1 MSTPDFDYE
10 RCIVSIWIDGTV
22 NGTGF
27 VIGPGKVLTCAHV
40 VLETDEELGC
50 EKSLKK
56 TIAIEF
62 YGVPRS
68 QNSDDSPAMQPVVI
82 DADHFSPE
90 AEHDIAILTWEG
102 DLPKE
107 VTAARFSFEE
117 KLADRPVRTRGF
129 PVITPYQS
137 QAGTGT
143 IQGTTT
149 HETSGA
155 PHWTLTSQQI
165 TGGFSGAPIFDP
177 NSGHVV
183 AMARAVIRPDTHW
196 RNKETAIGI
205 KVQTIME
212 VCRDLIPQNDTEAER
227 GRKRQESIGKLKALV
242 TEILQADPTRRLIL
256 TLNQLPREMAPEAI
270 AEKIFSIDPEY
281 RSPEEYHTPMCFLHR
296 CCETNSIL
304 DKDRHAILDHLGR
317 LAAILAP
324 VSFHA
329 SESAEIQQMI
339 DKVTQYAQVGSQ
351 KPVVGASLVAAYLGL
366 EVDLNHRETV
376 EAAGTLNYDGKV
388 IRSKRKVHA
397 SVLLPFH
404 SIDNNG
410 MADAVARGL
419 APQVGASD
427 PTVQSVRVRLS
438 LLAREKSYICLWF
451 NRALDG
457 TAVKLLKKAFP
468 ELIILVSHSQQ
479 ESLINT
485 VVYEQLQDLQKFIEG
500 K

>member
-1 MSTPDFDYE
+1 MSTPDFKYE
-10 RCIVSIWIDGTV
+10 RCIVSIWINGKV

-27 VIGPGKVLTCAHV
+27 VIAPGKVLTCAHV

-50 EKSLKK
+50 EKSRKK
-56 TIAIEF
+56 KIKIEF

-68 QNSDDSPAMQPVVI
+68 QNSDDLPALQPVAI
-82 DADHFSPE
+82 DPVHFSPE
-90 AEHDIAILTWEG
+90 AEQDIAILTWEG
-102 DLPKE
+102 DLPE
-107 VTAARFSFEE
+107 QVTAARFSLEE
-117 KLADRPVRTRGF
+117 KLAGRPVRTRGF
-129 PVITPYQS
+129 PVITPYRS
-137 QAGTGT
+137 QAGIGT

-155 PHWTLTSQQI
+155 PNWTLTSQEI

-177 NSGHVV
+177 ISGHVV
-183 AMARAVIRPDTHW
+183 AMVRAVIRPDTHW

-205 KVQTIME
+205 KVQTILD
-212 VCRDLIPQNDTEAER
+212 VCKVLIQGDETEAER
-227 GRKRQESIGKLKALV
+227 RQKSILNLKALA
-242 TEILQADPTRRLIL
+242 TEILAAKPIRHLVL
-256 TLNQLPREMAPEAI
+256 AANKLPRDLPPEDL

-296 CCETNSIL
+296 CCDTTGIL
-304 DKDRHAILDHLGR
+304 DKERDAILDHLGR

-324 VSFHA
+324 ISFHA
-329 SESAEIQQMI
+329 GDSAEIQKMI
-339 DKVTQYAQVGSQ
+339 DKVTQHAQVASR
-351 KPVVGASLVAAYLGL
+351 KSVVGASLVAAYLGL
-366 EVDLNHRETV
+366 EVDLRHRETV
-376 EAAGTLNYDGKV
+376 EVKGTLNYDGKV

-397 SVLLPFH
+397 SEVPPLD
-404 SIDNNG
+404 SIDNNE

-438 LLAREKSYICLWF
+438 LLAREKSYVCLWF
-451 NRALDG
+451 NRALDS
-457 TAVKLLKKAFP
+457 TAAKLLKETFP

-485 VVYEQLQDLQKFIEG
+485 AVYEQLQDLQKFIEG
-500 K
+500 KQ